1 MLTKGAYKQ
10 LSVQKVLGS
19 RFAQVKKKV
28 FKYSEDQYQKSEEL
42 MQFELPAHRFRSK
55 YAFLNN

>member
-1 MLTKGAYKQ
+1 MLVRRPLRQVAI
-10 LSVQKVLGS
+10 SFMLGRS
-19 RFAQVKKKV
+19 FSQSKKKV

-42 MQFELPAHRFRSK
+42 MQFELPAQRFRSK